1 MTWSNENIDAH
12 LNKFSPCQIYGKK
25 AGHDPFRCVTKRNKS
40 NIQENT
46 SVLGSLA
53 QITVLCLMSTAPGI
67 SSQSQRCRW
76 INEWRLL
83 AEGLL
88 HELGPREVQT
98 NFFLKYK

>member
-1 MTWSNENIDAH
+1 MTKGQAMTLSD
-12 LNKFSPCQIYGKK
+12 G
-25 AGHDPFRCVTKRNKS
+25 VTKRNKP

-46 SVLGSLA
+46 SALGSLA
-53 QITVLCLMSTAPGI
+53 QITVLCLMSAAPGI
-67 SSQSQRCRW
+67 SSHNQRCRL

-88 HELGPREVQT
+88 REFGPREVLT